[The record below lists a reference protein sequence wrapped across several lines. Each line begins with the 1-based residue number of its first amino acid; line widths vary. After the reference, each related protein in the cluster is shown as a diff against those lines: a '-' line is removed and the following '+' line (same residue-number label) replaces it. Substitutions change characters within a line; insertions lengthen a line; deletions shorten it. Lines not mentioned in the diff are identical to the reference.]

1 MRSGNVIRETSETKI
16 DLTIDLDGSGR
27 ADVESGVG

>member
-1 MRSGNVIRETSETKI
+1 MRSGNVIRETRETKI

-27 ADVESGVG
+27 AMD